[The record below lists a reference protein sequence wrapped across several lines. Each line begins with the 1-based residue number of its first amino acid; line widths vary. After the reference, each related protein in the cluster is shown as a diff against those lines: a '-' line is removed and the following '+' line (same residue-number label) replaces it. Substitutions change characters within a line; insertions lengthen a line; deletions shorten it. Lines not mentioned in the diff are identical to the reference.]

1 MYSARLAWT
10 CFVALIATSVLTA
23 NAERSVSWG
32 TRRASR
38 PIFQQTESRDEKAV
52 SESLRSD
59 VAQHPDEFVVFE
71 TRAAAERFMRDH
83 MPDSSRETEPEMV
96 AGHIGIL
103 AWKDAGGCFSAAEWA
118 HSLIVRRS
126 RHRSA
131 KSEECFAGD
140 AP

>member
-1 MYSARLAWT
+1 
-10 CFVALIATSVLTA
+10 VLTA

-96 AGHIGIL
+96 ARGIL
-103 AWKDAGGCFSAAEWA
+103 GYWRGRTLVVVSPLPSGPI
-118 HSLIVRRS
+118 L
-126 RHRSA
+126 
-131 KSEECFAGD
+131 
-140 AP
+140 